1 MCKSIL
7 KCLAACK
14 SNDNGVDIQA
24 KDWGWKCG
32 SGGYSSISKVWMF
45 TVGYCWVEGP
55 VGPHVLSPPGSW
67 IYSSEVR
74 ENPDWK
80 LAQHAQVAKC
90 CAFRHSLKQDCCGCK
105 KQKPIQTTKAKMK
118 SYILRTESWDPS
130 ARSVASAKSRTR
142 SCKAIKHQGH
152 FSLSRACSLWTGE
165 SFLKN
170 FPCPKAKSWLRWG
183 LSILCKLQDSRQH
196 KLGL

>member
-1 MCKSIL
+1 MCLCISVCKSIL

-90 CAFRHSLKQDCCGCK
+90 CAFRHSLKQDCVVVRNRNLFK
-105 KQKPIQTTKAKMK
+105 ILKQKWKA
-118 SYILRTESWDPS
+118 TSWGQRAETPVQEAWPRQS
-130 ARSVASAKSRTR
+130 LEPGAAKLS
-142 SCKAIKHQGH
+142 SIKATFLFHVHAPFG
-152 FSLSRACSLWTGE
+152 LGRA
-165 SFLKN
+165 F
-170 FPCPKAKSWLRWG
+170 
-183 LSILCKLQDSRQH
+183 
-196 KLGL
+196 